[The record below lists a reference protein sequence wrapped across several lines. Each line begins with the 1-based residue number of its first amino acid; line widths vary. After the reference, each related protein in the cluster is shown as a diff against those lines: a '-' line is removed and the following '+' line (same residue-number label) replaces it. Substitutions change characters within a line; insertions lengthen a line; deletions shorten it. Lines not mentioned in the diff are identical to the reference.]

1 VVGWSD
7 VYMNFEL
14 PSEKVKATRVNPKK
28 IVIFSKPKIGK
39 STAISMLPNCLLI
52 DLEDG
57 SNFVDALKINV
68 LKIAKEQDITPLAA
82 LKEVIAKI
90 KEANKAKGGFVYKY
104 GAIDTVSALE
114 ELTLVLANNLY
125 RQTTMGRNWQ
135 GDDVRKL
142 ANGAGYQYTR
152 EALWIVLEELEDCF
166 DTLIILGHTRD
177 RIIEKNGKEM
187 NERGL
192 SLMGLSATILCGQV
206 DAVGYMFREEG
217 KENKTLVN
225 FKPSESLAS
234 GSRSEHL
241 KNKIVTL
248 LESDEK
254 GKLIDHWNEI
264 FIDE

>member
-1 VVGWSD
+1 
-7 VYMNFEL
+7 MIEL
-14 PSEKVKATRVNPKK
+14 PVEKIKATRINPKK

-57 SNFVDALKINV
+57 SNFVDAVKISVMDIAREQNV
-68 LKIAKEQDITPLAA
+68 TPINA
-82 LKEVIAKI
+82 LKQVIEQI
-90 KEANKAKGGFVYKY
+90 KEANKAKGDFVYKY
-104 GAIDTVSALE
+104 GAIDTVSSLE
-114 ELTLVLANNLY
+114 EMVMPIALNLY
-125 RQTTMGRNWQ
+125 KQTSMGRNFQ

-142 ANGAGYQYTR
+142 PNGAGYQYTR
-152 EALWIVLEELEDCF
+152 EALWIVLEELEECF

-206 DAVGYMFREEG
+206 DAVGYMYREEG
-217 KENKTLVN
+217 KESKTMVN

-241 KNKIVTL
+241 KNKIITL
-248 LESDEK
+248 LESNDE
-254 GKLIDHWNEI
+254 GVITDHWDQI
-264 FIDE
+264 FI